1 MNERREPDVIYADM
15 VVTRV
20 LDAPVGAIWDYLT
33 VPENFGKWWAPEQF
47 IVSKA
52 EVDVRVGGRYHWCM
66 RGPAGW
72 DGNNPCY
79 TGTFSEVVPHRK
91 LSYNV
96 QWADE
101 QGKILTAAE
110 MGMDFPDE
118 SNQQI
123 AFEALPDGR
132 TILTV
137 TEFRSP
143 LNQMFAY
150 SYAGLNQGIDRMME
164 HLNAKK

>member
-1 MNERREPDVIYADM
+1 MAEQKQPDVIYADM
-15 VVTRV
+15 VITRV
-20 LDAPVGAIWDYLT
+20 LDAPVEAVWEYLT
-33 VPENFGKWWAPEQF
+33 VPENFGRWWAPEQF
-47 IVSKA
+47 VVSKA
-52 EVDVRVGGRYHWCM
+52 ELDVRAGGRYLWCM

-79 TGTFSEVVPHRK
+79 TGTFSEVIQRQK

-96 QWADE
+96 KWADE
-101 QGKILTAAE
+101 QGNILTAAE

-118 SNQQI
+118 SRQQI

-132 TILTV
+132 TIMTV
-137 TEFRSP
+137 TEFASP

-150 SYAGLNQGIDRMME
+150 SYAGVSQGIDKMME
-164 HLNAKK
+164 YLSERR